1 LLRRL
6 TSSLRL
12 PTSGLW
18 LLTSGLFLFTAG
30 CASQPRP
37 TAHRTVLPPKP
48 AAIVLPAEI
57 IKGHFFVVTQWDAN
71 GPWRFLVDTGSKP
84 TLVSP
89 EFARRYATDEPA
101 ADMPAVRVRSAS
113 GGTTQLPG
121 VRLPAIVLGAARFE
135 DVTALV
141 YDCDELSGQFGRKI
155 DGILGF
161 PLFRELLLTLDYP
174 GAKLELIP
182 AADAPP
188 LFGVVAPLLGG
199 RTGPVV
205 TAQLDGQTLEVL
217 LDSGADGMLHLN
229 PTELAPRYAVEPRPG
244 VMVGTLTGDRL
255 QEIGRLADD
264 LAVGGA
270 LFTRPVVELTD
281 QPSSLGSD
289 VLRQFRLTFDVEH
302 GQVAFERDPGASGAV
317 VPVRSAGLSFRRYPA
332 YWRVLSVVPGSPAD
346 AAGIETGDLVIRVN
360 DERVERWG
368 LDRYDELVRTA
379 TVIDF
384 TLLNGRVET
393 PARIPTF
400 DLVP

>member
-1 LLRRL
+1 M
-6 TSSLRL
+6 
-12 PTSGLW
+12 
-18 LLTSGLFLFTAG
+18 A
-30 CASQPRP
+30 
-37 TAHRTVLPPKP
+37 
-48 AAIVLPAEI
+48 
-57 IKGHFFVVTQWDAN
+57 
-71 GPWRFLVDTGSKP
+71 

-89 EFARRYATDEPA
+89 EFARRYATDEA
-101 ADMPAVRVRSAS
+101 ATDMPAVRVISAN
-113 GGTTQLPG
+113 GGSVQLPG
-121 VRLPAIVLGAARFE
+121 VRLPAIVLGRARFE
-135 DVTALV
+135 NVTALI

-161 PLFRELLLTLDYP
+161 PLFRDTLLTLDYP
-174 GAKLELIP
+174 GAKLQLLP
-182 AADAPP
+182 AATVPP
-188 LFGVVAPLLGG
+188 LAGVVTPLLGDRGRPVVATQLGG
-199 RTGPVV
+199 RTIN
-205 TAQLDGQTLEVL
+205 VL

-229 PTELAPRYAVEPRPG
+229 PAELEPSYAVPPRPG
-244 VMVGTLTGDRL
+244 VTVSTLTGDRL